1 MTHHDWMLKD
11 NWQVSNI
18 INWCS
23 NQCCQEMGNNG
34 LSAFINCWYELSNK
48 LSAIRVGLNWAD
60 DLREDVVN
68 NSQSMKYAAL
78 TRVIEHK
85 TAKTAINSIC
95 QSCSILWI
103 SFLNKKKQNH
113 LSLLI
118 FNLPLNFHVFHYVM
132 KSYLQIKGF
141 LLSLYA
147 SSDCNVEV
155 ELFLL
160 IPLILRYTVP

>member
-1 MTHHDWMLKD
+1 MLHSL
-11 NWQVSNI
+11 NF
-18 INWCS
+18 
-23 NQCCQEMGNNG
+23 
-34 LSAFINCWYELSNK
+34 LSK
-48 LSAIRVGLNWAD
+48 
-60 DLREDVVN
+60 
-68 NSQSMKYAAL
+68 Q
-78 TRVIEHK
+78 
-85 TAKTAINSIC
+85 
-95 QSCSILWI
+95 
-103 SFLNKKKQNH
+103 KKQNH

-160 IPLILRYTVP
+160 IPPETIMVFLTLILRYTVP